1 VVPATVS
8 RWTIDGVPTPH
19 LVGAAWWTARILSSG
34 RATRPQLLASY
45 LAVPTGGAVSAGDM
59 RAAERLL
66 VNTGFAVE
74 DPDGV
79 APTRRL
85 CALAALDSEEFRRAF
100 VVAVLCA
107 APPIWLGSA
116 ASAGRLREELIPLG
130 AMAALIDLFPDD
142 AVRGTVV
149 AAAAWQRRREQ
160 LAEIGLKGE
169 CAVLDEI
176 ASLLRSRGREDLV
189 GHVSHVSLLS
199 DSFGYDIRTLTPDGR
214 SLHIEVKT
222 SGLRAP
228 YRIHLTR
235 HEAEVAASDD
245 DWLLVIC
252 TVQPEK
258 DVLVTGWCTWE
269 ELRESVPV
277 DVHASGRWES
287 AEIAIEVDRLS
298 SIESIFGS
306 CQ

>member
-1 VVPATVS
+1 MVPETVS
-8 RWTIDGVPTPH
+8 RWTIDGVPSPH

-34 RATRPQLLASY
+34 RTSRLQLLASY
-45 LAVPTGGAVSAGDM
+45 LVVPTGGAVSAGDM
-59 RAAERLL
+59 HAAERLL
-66 VNTGFAVE
+66 VDTGFAVE
-74 DPDGV
+74 DRDGV

-100 VVAVLCA
+100 VVALLYA
-107 APPIWLGSA
+107 MPPIWLGGA
-116 ASAGRLREELIPLG
+116 ASAGRLREELIPSG
-130 AMAALIDLFPDD
+130 AMAALIDLFPDG
-142 AVRGTVV
+142 AVRGVV
-149 AAAAWQRRREQ
+149 VTAAASQHRREQ

-169 CAVLDEI
+169 YAVLDEL
-176 ASLLRSRGREDLV
+176 AGLLRSRGREDLV

-214 SLHIEVKT
+214 SLQIEVKT

-245 DWLLVIC
+245 DWLLVVC
-252 TVQPEK
+252 TVQPGK
-258 DVLVTGWCTWE
+258 DILVIGWCTWA
-269 ELRESVPV
+269 ELRDLVPA

-287 AEIAIEVDRLS
+287 AEIAIEADRLS

-306 CQ
+306 C